1 MKKITTLFIVFA
13 FLISDCSKGDL
24 VVDNPVQP
32 NVPIEPTKT
41 LQLPTTLYNYAN
53 VILPQHFLENV
64 IEGLDQTSVKF
75 SDNTPGNNP
84 ITDAGATLGRVL
96 FYDKNLSQ
104 NGKMAC
110 ASCHKQAN
118 GFADSR
124 ALSLGLG
131 ASLTRRNSMTLTNAR
146 FNRRGKFLWDER
158 AASLEEQ
165 VLMPFQNNIE
175 MGEILTQLTQKINQQ
190 DYYKDLFVNAFGDET
205 VTNERVSKAL
215 AQFIRSLIST
225 TSPYDVG
232 RANVAHPS
240 EDFPNFTPKE
250 NRGKKLFFDPI
261 SSGGL
266 ACIECH
272 STEAFINPAFGTT
285 SNGLDAVST
294 SDLGVFEGNPIE
306 RLKGTFKMTTLK
318 NIGVTGP
325 YMHDGRF
332 IDLRSVIE
340 FYNNGIQ
347 PHPNLGLILK
357 KADGTPQKFN
367 LTPAQIEEMVAFL
380 LTLTDEEM
388 LVDPKFSDPF
398 Q

>member
-1 MKKITTLFIVFA
+1 MKKVALSLLVFA
-13 FLISDCSKGDL
+13 FLIVACSKGDQI
-24 VVDNPVQP
+24 VENSMP
-32 NVPIEPTKT
+32 PIVSNEAIKT
-41 LQLPTTLYNYAN
+41 LQLPDALYNYAN
-53 VILPQHFLENV
+53 IHLPQHLLENV

-75 SDNTPGNNP
+75 SDNTPDNNP

-96 FYDKNLSQ
+96 FFDKNLSQ
-104 NGKMAC
+104 NGKIAC

-118 GFADSR
+118 GFADTR
-124 ALSLGLG
+124 ALSLGMG
-131 ASLTRRNSMTLTNAR
+131 GSVTRRNSMTLTNAR
-146 FNRRGKFLWDER
+146 FNRRGKFFWDER

-175 MGEILTQLTQKINQQ
+175 MGEMLQQLTQKINQQ
-190 DYYKDLFVNAFGDET
+190 NYYKDLFINAFGDET
-205 VTNERVSKAL
+205 VTNDKISKAL

-225 TSPYDVG
+225 TSPYDIG
-232 RANVAHPS
+232 RVNVTHPR
-240 EDFPNFTPKE
+240 EDFPNYTDQE

-261 SSGGL
+261 SSGGM

-285 SNGLDAVST
+285 SNGLDAISS
-294 SDLGVFEGNPIE
+294 SDLGVFERNPVE
-306 RLKGTFKMTTLK
+306 RLKGTFKMTSLK

-332 IDLRSVIE
+332 SDLRAVVE
-340 FYNNGIQ
+340 FYNSGIQ

-357 KADGTPQKFN
+357 KADGSPQRFN

-380 LTLTDEEM
+380 LTLTDEAM
-388 LVDPKFSDPF
+388 LVDDKFSDPF
-398 Q
+398 R

>member
-1 MKKITTLFIVFA
+1 MKKIAIS
-13 FLISDCSKGDL
+13 FLILIFLIVACSKGDL
-24 VVDNPVQP
+24 SVEYPTPP
-32 NVPIEPTKT
+32 NIPIEPIKI
-41 LQLPTTLYNYAN
+41 LQLPIALYNYAN
-53 VILPQHFLENV
+53 VLLPQHFLENV

-75 SDNTPGNNP
+75 SDNTPDDNP

-96 FYDKNLSQ
+96 FYDKTLSQ
-104 NGKMAC
+104 NGKIAC
-110 ASCHKQAN
+110 STCHQQAK

-131 ASLTRRNSMTLTNAR
+131 GSATRRNSMTLTNAR
-146 FNRRGKFLWDER
+146 FNRRGKFFWDER

-165 VLMPFQNNIE
+165 VLMPFQNTIE
-175 MGEILTQLTQKINQQ
+175 MGEILQQLASKINQQ
-190 DYYKDLFVNAFGDET
+190 RFYIDLFINAFGDET
-205 VTNERVSKAL
+205 VTTDRVSKAL

-225 TSPYDVG
+225 TSKYDIG
-232 RANVAHPS
+232 RSNVSHPS
-240 EDFPNFTPKE
+240 EDFPNYTPQE

-261 SSGGL
+261 ASGGM

-285 SNGLDAVST
+285 SNGIDAVST
-294 SDLGVFEGNPIE
+294 SDLGVFEGNPVE
-306 RLKGTFKMTTLK
+306 RLKGTFKMTSLK

-332 IDLRSVIE
+332 VDLQAVVE
-340 FYNNGIQ
+340 FYNSGIQ

-357 KADGTPQKFN
+357 KNDGSPQRFN

-380 LTLTDEEM
+380 LTLTDEAM
-388 LVDPKFSDPF
+388 LVDEKFSDPF
-398 Q
+398 K